1 MLNRI
6 DGIASNGHWK
16 QKALNLDYDVSVS
29 LAEHEMTYEWDG
41 KEYDYQEIRLTI
53 SMKRKGG
60 IIIIAPPGLLVV
72 VSWVGFPIL
81 QAFSYQILALKS
93 L

>member
-1 MLNRI
+1 MATGSKRLSTLI
-6 DGIASNGHWK
+6 
-16 QKALNLDYDVSVS
+16 DVSVS

-41 KEYDYQEIRLTI
+41 EEYDYQEIRLTI

-81 QAFSYQILALKS
+81 QSNFGLKKFVS
-93 L
+93 NLLRANFR